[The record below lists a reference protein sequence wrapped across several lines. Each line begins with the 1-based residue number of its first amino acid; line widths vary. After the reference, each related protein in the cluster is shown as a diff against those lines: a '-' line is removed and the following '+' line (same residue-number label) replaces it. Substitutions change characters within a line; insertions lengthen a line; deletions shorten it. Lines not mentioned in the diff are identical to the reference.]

1 MKITCPVCDAK
12 YSITDE
18 KVQDR
23 LAKIR
28 CRKCGTTIVIDG
40 KVDPPNVYAADTP
53 AAAQASGDA
62 DESSSGAGGEYTVDF
77 GENDQRSMSLGEL
90 VQAFKSGQ
98 VTRDTYVWAEGFA
111 DWKAFGEVSE
121 LTTAIQGGA
130 EKPAPPA
137 APSPAA
143 PAALAAKA
151 ALPWDKKPAAT
162 LDIDEEE
169 QTRIATRGAATLG
182 GAGDLF
188 GGFATAGSEE
198 EVTTSAAHQE
208 PPAPAAA
215 PVTAS
220 TGARNE
226 SSVLFSL
233 SALTAAA
240 ASKPSRPPVTPSS
253 PSEDSGLIDLKAL
266 ASAAQKSPANAPAM
280 GMAVPLGLSPLG
292 GSSPLG
298 TPSMA
303 VPSPLAGG
311 GFQGADFGGAP
322 PKSKTGLYLVAA
334 LFFGLLAIAAVLALR
349 PSPTAET
356 PAPTPTQAAVAET
369 APPPKE
375 KEPEPAAEEAAQ
387 PPATGTAEAG
397 EPPAESSKTAPAKVG
412 SAKATRRT
420 TKPAGASKPASEP
433 AASPAAPAAPK
444 KKSGGCG
451 CAPGDLMCAM
461 QCASK

>member
-53 AAAQASGDA
+53 STSQASGDGEDA
-62 DESSSGAGGEYTVDF
+62 AAGSAGEYTVDF
-77 GENDQRSMSLGEL
+77 GENDQRSMSLADL
-90 VQAFKSGQ
+90 VQTFKNGQ
-98 VTRDTYVWAEGFA
+98 VTRETYVWAEGFA
-111 DWKAFGEVSE
+111 DWKALGEVSE
-121 LTTAIQGGA
+121 LTQAINT
-130 EKPAPPA
+130 PAAKPA
-137 APSPAA
+137 APTPTLSA
-143 PAALAAKA
+143 PTAGGA

-162 LDIDEEE
+162 IDVDEDERT
-169 QTRIATRGAATLG
+169 QIATRGAAALG
-182 GAGDLF
+182 GAADLF

-198 EVTTSAAHQE
+198 EVTTSAHQQE
-208 PPAPAAA
+208 APAPVAA

-240 ASKPSRPPVTPSS
+240 ASKPSRPAPGPSS

-266 ASAAQKSPANAPAM
+266 ATAAQKSPANVPGLGIA
-280 GMAVPLGLSPLG
+280 AVPLGFSPLG
-292 GSSPLG
+292 GGSPLG
-298 TPSMA
+298 GASPMA
-303 VPSPLAGG
+303 MAMPSPFAGG
-311 GFQGADFGGAP
+311 ADYGEGK
-322 PKSKTGLYLVAA
+322 KSKTALYVLLSVVAVGIVAVA
-334 LFFGLLAIAAVLALR
+334 LTLILKPSASTTPEGAAVSTATQDR
-349 PSPTAET
+349 VAEAPVATQEKTPSP
-356 PAPTPTQAAVAET
+356 PA
-369 APPPKE
+369 
-375 KEPEPAAEEAAQ
+375 EAAAA
-387 PPATGTAEAG
+387 PPATGTAE
-397 EPPAESSKTAPAKVG
+397 EG
-412 SAKATRRT
+412 SAAPEVKAPTTKTSRTSGSGKKT
-420 TKPAGASKPASEP
+420 TKPAAATSKPDGAS
-433 AASPAAPAAPK
+433 AAAAAPAK
-444 KKSGGCG
+444 KKSACG